1 MMDLPWHDLDKY
13 VTAVP
18 RLSRDSPEALLETIA
33 MARKEYHKATMEGK
47 DATWWK
53 DETTNNSISIY
64 LVICG
69 EFCDDDL
76 RACGISY
83 SISMMIDEACMDPL
97 FSYGKLKTWW

>member
-47 DATWWK
+47 DAAWWK
-53 DETTNNSISIY
+53 DETTNNSISVLLFGDLWWILRWWLAGMRY
-64 LVICG
+64 IIQYII
-69 EFCDDDL
+69 DD
-76 RACGISY
+76 
-83 SISMMIDEACMDPL
+83 
-97 FSYGKLKTWW
+97 WWNMHGPFI